1 MNSGNLSCIFDN
13 FSLLR
18 PQTITLLFDFKKAS
32 ASPAYP
38 AGASGNQYGSV
49 GKFHRVSSSIG
60 SFKKIGINITIQHCD
75 KKSISY
81 CKQIRNPKCQFD

>member
-32 ASPAYP
+32 ARPSPIP
-38 AGASGNQYGSV
+38 LVPPVINTVLLES
-49 GKFHRVSSSIG
+49 FIVSPL
-60 SFKKIGINITIQHCD
+60 
-75 KKSISY
+75 
-81 CKQIRNPKCQFD
+81 RLAV